1 MLYITSLVLE
11 TLNSEILYD
20 RGNISFDKYLA
31 RYLAVL
37 ILEIIGGICNF

>member
-37 ILEIIGGICNF
+37 ILVIISGIGNL